1 MCSMCDVQVLSEVEL
16 CVERLVQRE
25 TVGAISHLLSSELSK
40 LKHAAGR
47 VTDVAKVRI
56 RMY

>member
-1 MCSMCDVQVLSEVEL
+1 MQVLSEVEL

-47 VTDVAKVRI
+47 VADVAKVRI